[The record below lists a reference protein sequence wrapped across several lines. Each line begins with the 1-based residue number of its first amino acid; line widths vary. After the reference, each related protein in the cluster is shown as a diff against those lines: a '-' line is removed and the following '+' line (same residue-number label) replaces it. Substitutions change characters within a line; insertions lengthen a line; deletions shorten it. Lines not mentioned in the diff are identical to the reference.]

1 MITKKYIFTYRKK
14 NGFRRSRHVHRSVE
28 LILNAY
34 QKTHLS
40 QVDGLDNPGDLVH
53 KRDGTGDM
61 VQHRAVPATTSHK
74 ER

>member
-1 MITKKYIFTYRKK
+1 M
-14 NGFRRSRHVHRSVE
+14 HRSVE